1 MIATKIKKNLTQ
13 SSRHLKLK
21 FGDQAK
27 EPARWLLQVYQ
38 KPDDLGGFL
47 RVYEPAIALNSEHE
61 KLLL

>member
-1 MIATKIKKNLTQ
+1 MITTKIKKNLTRL
-13 SSRHLKLK
+13 SRHLKLK

-27 EPARWLLQVYQ
+27 GPARWLLQIYQ
-38 KPDDLGGFL
+38 QQDDLGEFL